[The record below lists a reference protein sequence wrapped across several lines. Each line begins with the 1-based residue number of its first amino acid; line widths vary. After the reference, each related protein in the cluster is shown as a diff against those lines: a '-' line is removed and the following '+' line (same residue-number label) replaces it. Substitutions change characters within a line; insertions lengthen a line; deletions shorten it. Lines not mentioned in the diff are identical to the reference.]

1 MPTGID
7 ARALYSTSAFVFV
20 GLVISVLLAYREL
33 RGTPGLGRFVS
44 GYCALIAGTGLF
56 AVRDQI
62 PDFLT
67 IVVANVFVVLGAAF
81 VLEGIALFY
90 GLAVGYRITLSSALL
105 SAPVFAWFTWVE
117 PSSLWRTVFS
127 STALAV
133 LLGAASWTAARTRHE
148 GGSRLLDNVTA
159 AALGACAL
167 LFTVRA
173 ALVGAGRADSG
184 LLGEDLLTALG
195 PLVGILSAVIWTTS
209 LLTNANRRLTHVVR
223 SQTDLLTSL
232 FEVARVTGDEATLDA
247 TLEKTLEAVCSL
259 TGATGSSL
267 LLMDEEGRYTR
278 GLFTRDNS
286 ALVVGPE
293 EAEAVLRDGLAG
305 WVARQRAAA
314 VVPDV
319 LADPRWT
326 ALPTHED
333 QGIRSAL
340 AAPILAGPV
349 LVGVITLVH
358 SRPGKFTQDQ
368 RRLLEST
375 TAQIALVLRNA
386 QIADARLRATRQK
399 DLLNE
404 VLDISARGT
413 AAEEIATGAAQA
425 IARAWVGSRVV
436 VALPGEPDRPRI
448 HGPVADAGE
457 AEPEVSSGLLGR
469 AFATGKTQ
477 LVDGSPA
484 GILAGSVGRA
494 QLAVPLKHRGRTM
507 GVLAIDSARSRAF
520 EPADVASAEA
530 LGEAIALGLGN
541 VALFRAREELTR
553 AMVHDLRNPA
563 VSIMGSLEL
572 LRGSDGLSD
581 VDRKL
586 VDTAERNAKR
596 QDALIEEILELSRL
610 EEGALPVRR
619 TETALGA
626 LIADVLRLSAPRAE
640 AKGVELL
647 ADVPD
652 ALPPVFVDPD
662 LIARVLEN
670 LVGNALKFSA
680 PGAGPV
686 KVSARPSGEF
696 VEVRVR
702 DSGPG
707 VEEELRPRL
716 FQKFAPGNLAGRG
729 AGLGLAFCRLAVE
742 ANGGRIR
749 LERSGSG
756 SVFAFSVPV
765 TPQPAPRNDS

>member
-7 ARALYSTSAFVFV
+7 ARALYSTSAFVFL

-56 AVRDQI
+56 AVRDRI

-67 IVVANVFVVLGAAF
+67 IVVANVLVVLGAAF

-90 GLAVGYRITLSSALL
+90 GLAVGYRITLASALL

-127 STALAV
+127 SAALAV
-133 LLGAASWTAARTRHE
+133 LLGAASWTAGRTRHE
-148 GGSRLLDNVTA
+148 GGSRLLDTVTA
-159 AALGACAL
+159 VALGACAL
-167 LFTVRA
+167 LFTARA
-173 ALVGAGRADSG
+173 ALVGAGRAVAD
-184 LLGEDLLTALG
+184 LLAEDLLTALG
-195 PLVGILSAVIWTTS
+195 PLVGMLSAVIWTTS

-232 FEVARVTGDEATLDA
+232 FEVARVTGDGSTLDA
-247 TLEKTLEAVCSL
+247 TLARTLEAVRSL
-259 TGATGSSL
+259 TGATNSSL
-267 LLMDEEGRYTR
+267 LLLDEEGRYTR
-278 GLFTRDNS
+278 GLFTQGDT
-286 ALVVGPE
+286 ALVVEPE
-293 EAEAVLRDGLAG
+293 DAETVLRDGLAG
-305 WVARQRAAA
+305 WVARERTA
-314 VVPDV
+314 VLVPDV
-319 LADPRWT
+319 LSDPRWR
-326 ALPTHED
+326 ALPSHEAE
-333 QGIRSAL
+333 GIRSAL
-340 AAPILAGPV
+340 AAPVSTGPV
-349 LVGVITLVH
+349 MLGVITLAH
-358 SRPGKFTQDQ
+358 SRPGKFTEDQ

-386 QIADARLRATRQK
+386 QIADARLRVSRQK

-413 AAEEIATGAAQA
+413 VAEEIAAGAAEA
-425 IARAWVGSRVV
+425 IARASGATRVF
-436 VALPGEPDRPRI
+436 VALPGESDSFRI
-448 HGPVADAGE
+448 YGPGADVGE
-457 AEPEVSSGLLGR
+457 AEPEIASGLLGR

-477 LVDGSPA
+477 LVDRSPA
-484 GILAGSVGRA
+484 DIVAGSDGRA
-494 QLAVPLKHRGRTM
+494 QLAVPLKHRGRTL
-507 GVLAIDSARSRAF
+507 GVLAFESARPRAF

-586 VDTAERNAKR
+586 VETAERNAKR

-619 TETALGA
+619 TETSLGT
-626 LIADVLRLSAPRAE
+626 LIADVLRLTAPRAE
-640 AKGVELL
+640 AKGVALRSEV
-647 ADVPD
+647 AD

-670 LVGNALKFSA
+670 LVGNAIKFSP

-696 VEVRVR
+696 VEVRVS

-707 VEEELRPRL
+707 VEEELRSRL

-765 TPQPAPRNDS
+765 RAPSAHPAGG

>member
-7 ARALYSTSAFVFV
+7 ARALYSTSAFVFL

-33 RGTPGLGRFVS
+33 RETPGLGRFVS
-44 GYCALIAGTGLF
+44 AYCALIAGTGLF
-56 AVRDQI
+56 AVRDRI

-67 IVVANVFVVLGAAF
+67 IVVANVLVVLGAAF

-127 STALAV
+127 SAALAV
-133 LLGAASWTAARTRHE
+133 LLGAASWTAGRTRHE
-148 GGSRLLDNVTA
+148 GSSRLLDAVTA
-159 AALGACAL
+159 VALGACSL
-167 LFTVRA
+167 LFIARA
-173 ALVGAGRADSG
+173 ALVGMGRSAAD
-184 LLGEDLLTALG
+184 LLAEDLLTALG
-195 PLVGILSAVIWTTS
+195 PLVGMLSAVIWTTS

-223 SQTDLLTSL
+223 SQTDLLASL
-232 FEVARVTGDEATLDA
+232 LEVARVTSDEATLDA
-247 TLEKTLEAVCSL
+247 TLERTLEAVCSL

-267 LLMDEEGRYTR
+267 LLLDEEGRYTR
-278 GLFTRDNS
+278 GLFTRGDT

-293 EAEAVLRDGLAG
+293 DAETVLRNGLAG
-305 WVARQRAAA
+305 WVARERTAAL
-314 VVPDV
+314 VPDV
-319 LADPRWT
+319 LADARWR
-326 ALPTHED
+326 ALPSHED

-340 AAPILAGPV
+340 AAPVSTGNV
-349 LVGVITLVH
+349 LVGVITLAH
-358 SRPGKFTQDQ
+358 SRPGKFTENQ

-386 QIADARLRATRQK
+386 QIADARLRTTRQK

-404 VLDISARGT
+404 VLDISTRGSV
-413 AAEEIATGAAQA
+413 AEEIAIGAAEA
-425 IARAWVGSRVV
+425 IARASGGTRVF
-436 VALPGEPDRPRI
+436 VALPGESDRFRI
-448 HGPVADAGE
+448 HGPGADVGE
-457 AEPEVSSGLLGR
+457 AEPEIASDLLGR

-477 LVDGSPA
+477 LVDWSPA
-484 GILAGSVGRA
+484 GIVSGLDGRA
-494 QLAVPLKHRGRTM
+494 HLAVPLKHRGRTL
-507 GVLAIDSARSRAF
+507 GVLAFESARPRAF

-596 QDALIEEILELSRL
+596 QEALIEEILELSRL

-619 TETALGA
+619 AETSLGA
-626 LIADVLRLSAPRAE
+626 LIADVLRLTAPRAE
-640 AKGVELL
+640 ANGVGLL
-647 ADVPD
+647 ADAPD
-652 ALPPVFVDPD
+652 ILPLVYVDRD
-662 LIARVLEN
+662 LISRVLEN
-670 LVGNALKFSA
+670 LVGNAIKFSP

-696 VEVRVR
+696 VEVRVS

-707 VEEELRPRL
+707 VEEALRPRL
-716 FQKFAPGNLAGRG
+716 FQKFAPGSLAGRG

-749 LERSGSG
+749 LECSGPG
-756 SVFAFSVPV
+756 AVFSFNVPV
-765 TPQPAPRNDS
+765 VSLPAPRSGA

>member
-44 GYCALIAGTGLF
+44 GYCALIGGTGLF
-56 AVRDQI
+56 AVRDRI

-90 GLAVGYRITLSSALL
+90 GLAVGYRITLAAALL
-105 SAPVFAWFTWVE
+105 SVPVFSWFTWVE
-117 PSSLWRTVFS
+117 PSTLWRTVFS
-127 STALAV
+127 SAALAV
-133 LLGAASWTAARTRHE
+133 LLGAASWTAGRTRLE
-148 GGSRLLDNVTA
+148 GGSRLLDTVTA
-159 AALGACAL
+159 VALGACAL

-173 ALVGAGRADSG
+173 ALVGTGRADGG
-184 LLGEDLLTALG
+184 LLAEDLLTALG
-195 PLVGILSAVIWTTS
+195 PLVGMLSAVIWTTS

-223 SQTDLLTSL
+223 SQADLLSSL
-232 FEVARVTGDEATLDA
+232 LEVARVTGDEATLDA

-267 LLMDEEGRYTR
+267 LLLDEEGRYTR

-293 EAEAVLRDGLAG
+293 DAEAVLKNGLAG
-305 WVARQRAAA
+305 WVARTRTAAL
-314 VVPDV
+314 VPDV
-319 LADPRWT
+319 LTDSRWQ
-326 ALPTHED
+326 ALPTHDD

-340 AAPILAGPV
+340 AAPILTGLG

-358 SRPGKFTQDQ
+358 SRPGKFTEDQ

-399 DLLNE
+399 DLLHE

-413 AAEEIATGAAQA
+413 VAEEIAAGAAEA
-425 IARAWVGSRVV
+425 IARASGETRVF
-436 VALPGEPDRPRI
+436 VALPGEFDRFRI
-448 HGPVADAGE
+448 HGPGADVGE
-457 AEPEVSSGLLGR
+457 AEPAIASGLLGK
-469 AFATGKTQ
+469 AFETGKTQ
-477 LVDGSPA
+477 LGKGSPA
-484 GILAGSVGRA
+484 GTSSGLDGLSHLV
-494 QLAVPLKHRGRTM
+494 VPLKHRGRTL
-507 GVLAIDSARSRAF
+507 GVLALESARPRAF
-520 EPADVASAEA
+520 EPADAASAEA

-581 VDRKL
+581 ADRRL

-619 TETALGA
+619 VESDLAT
-626 LIADVLRLSAPRAE
+626 LIADVLRLTAPRAE
-640 AKGVELL
+640 AKGIDLEVEV
-647 ADVPD
+647 AD

-670 LVGNALKFSA
+670 LVGNAIKFSP
-680 PGAGPV
+680 PGARPV
-686 KVSARPSGEF
+686 KVSVRPTGEF
-696 VEVRVR
+696 VEVRVS

-707 VEEELRPRL
+707 VEEELRSRL
-716 FQKFAPGNLAGRG
+716 FQRFTPGNRAGRG

-756 SVFAFSVPV
+756 SVFAFSVPRR
-765 TPQPAPRNDS
+765 APSTNTAGG

>member
-7 ARALYSTSAFVFV
+7 ARALYSTSAFVFL

-56 AVRDQI
+56 AVRDRI
-62 PDFLT
+62 PDSLT
-67 IVVANVFVVLGAAF
+67 IVVANVLVVLGAAF

-90 GLAVGYRITLSSALL
+90 GLAVGYRITLSSAFF

-127 STALAV
+127 SMALAA
-133 LLGAASWTAARTRHE
+133 LLGAASWTAGRARHE
-148 GGSRLLDNVTA
+148 GSSRLLDTVTA
-159 AALGACAL
+159 LALGACAL
-167 LFTVRA
+167 LFMVRA
-173 ALVGAGRADSG
+173 ALVGMDRAASE
-184 LLGEDLLTALG
+184 LLAEDLLTALG
-195 PLVGILSAVIWTTS
+195 PLVGMLSAVIWTTS

-232 FEVARVTGDEATLDA
+232 FEVARVGGDGTTLDA

-259 TGATGSSL
+259 TGANGSSL
-267 LLMDEEGRYTR
+267 LLLDEEGRYTR
-278 GLFTRDNS
+278 GLFTCGNS
-286 ALVVGPE
+286 ALVMGPE
-293 EAEAVLRDGLAG
+293 DAESVLKDGLAA
-305 WVARQRAAA
+305 WVVREGTAAL
-314 VVPDV
+314 VPDV
-319 LADPRWT
+319 LADSRWK
-326 ALPTHED
+326 ALPSHEL

-340 AAPILAGPV
+340 AAPILTGPS

-358 SRPGKFTQDQ
+358 SRPSKFTEDQ

-386 QIADARLRATRQK
+386 QIADARLRANRQK

-413 AAEEIATGAAQA
+413 VAEEIASGAAEA
-425 IARAWVGSRVV
+425 ISRGSGIARVV
-436 VALPGEPDRPRI
+436 VALPRESDRFRI
-448 HGPVADAGE
+448 HGPGADVGE
-457 AEPEVSSGLLGR
+457 AEPEIASGILGR

-477 LVDGSPA
+477 LVDESPA
-484 GILAGSVGRA
+484 DIPSGSGGLAHLV
-494 QLAVPLKHRGRTM
+494 VPLNHRHRTL
-507 GVLAIDSARSRAF
+507 GVLAFEGARPRAF
-520 EPADVASAEA
+520 EPADVAFAEA

-541 VALFRAREELTR
+541 AALFRAREELTR

-572 LRGSDGLSD
+572 LRSSDGLSD

-596 QDALIEEILELSRL
+596 QDALIEEILDLSRL
-610 EEGALPVRR
+610 EEGALPVRPV
-619 TETALGA
+619 ESHLDA

-647 ADVPD
+647 AEVPD

-670 LVGNALKFSA
+670 LVGNAIKFSP

-686 KVSARPSGEF
+686 KVSARSSGEF
-696 VEVRVR
+696 VEVRVS

-707 VEEELRPRL
+707 VEEEHRSRL

-765 TPQPAPRNDS
+765 NPPSTPRNGS